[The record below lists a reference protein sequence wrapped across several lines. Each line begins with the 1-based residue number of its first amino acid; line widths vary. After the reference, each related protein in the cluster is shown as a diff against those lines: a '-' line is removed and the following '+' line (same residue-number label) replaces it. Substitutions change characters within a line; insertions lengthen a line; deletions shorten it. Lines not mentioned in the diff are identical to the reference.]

1 MKPDNSFGS
10 RKSSRRVRLI
20 GTVLSLGLLITL
32 LWRQD
37 WAQIA
42 QSLANLPWWIL
53 LLSFTFLAL
62 RHAFNALRWFWLVRA
77 QDIPLSYA
85 RSLQLV
91 FAGLFVSNFLPSM
104 VGGDV
109 VRITGVMVIARNRV
123 AGAASV
129 VVDRLV
135 GVFGMFFVLP
145 FSLPLIKIILAEGG
159 LAGLIGSTVAGQRS
173 REVFQRGVQR
183 SKEALAMW
191 WNRPFSL
198 VQALLTSWLAVASY
212 LFSAWMMTR
221 GVGMQVSIFDV
232 AGVSVLTYFLTMI
245 PLSINGYG
253 VRELAIVGF
262 YTQLGATVEQAMAF
276 ALVTRIL
283 FLLVSLPGAAW
294 AGNVLPSRAQK
305 LEQGDES
312 S

>member
-109 VRITGVMVIARNRV
+109 VRITGVMAIARNRV

-145 FSLPLIKIILAEGG
+145 LSLPLIKIILAEGG
-159 LAGLIGSTVAGQRS
+159 LAGLIGSTVAGQRL

-294 AGNVLPSRAQK
+294 VGNALPSRAQK